1 MTKEEIELKVK
12 LEDVVILSESIAKLA
27 QDVYALHLK
36 IVNNK
41 DSVKTPTKEQIEQIR
56 YILQYTRKLS
66 KNDIREVITEWEKI
80 RS

>member
-1 MTKEEIELKVK
+1 MEEEETKLKVN
-12 LEDVVILSESIAKLA
+12 LEDVVILSESIGKIA
-27 QDVYALHLK
+27 QEVYASHIK

-41 DSVKTPTKEQIEQIR
+41 DSIKTPTEEQIEQIR